1 MSSDKLDRTRGG
13 AGELNEADKG
23 YYEEL
28 YTDLPKEVVDILMQT
43 HPLMGKND
51 DAEATAYRTQPRSR
65 RPQREDVEEVREA
78 RMQQVGN
85 EINEISKAPQQ
96 EGAPTRYVSRRARNM
111 EDSYQ
116 AAVPRAAQEDE
127 YDDGIQYVS
136 VMPAR
141 KKSKIVEEVTL
152 QTTAAPASRRRK
164 SREPQPFED
173 MGRDARDN
181 RPRYESLDF
190 EERAKQEHLDSLYD
204 SDYDDEDEFRGRSKL
219 AIVLGVLAVVVIIV
233 LIFRTVSM
241 NSKMQEMQS
250 QITQAEEYKAKYE
263 QVQLEK
269 MQVEE
274 ELENL
279 KNPDAN
285 AAANAE
291 NSGDGD
297 TSSTGST
304 GGDTS
309 STGGNTAASTTSSGY
324 TEYTVQSGDTAW
336 TIAQKML
343 GNGAQYQKILDAN
356 GLKESDALQIG
367 STIKIPK

>member
-51 DAEATAYRTQPRSR
+51 DAGATAYRTQPRSR

-96 EGAPTRYVSRRARNM
+96 EGDPTRYVSRRARNM
-111 EDSYQ
+111 EDQ
-116 AAVPRAAQEDE
+116 TAAPRAAAQEDE

-233 LIFRTVSM
+233 LIFRMVSI

-274 ELENL
+274 ELANL

-285 AAANAE
+285 AATNAE
-291 NSGDGD
+291 NSGDGN
-297 TSSTGST
+297 TGST

-309 STGGNTAASTTSSGY
+309 STGGSTTAGTTSSGY

-336 TIAQKML
+336 TIAQKVL

>member
-1 MSSDKLDRTRGG
+1 MSSDKLERTRGG

-51 DAEATAYRTQPRSR
+51 DAEATAYRTQPRGR

-96 EGAPTRYVSRRARNM
+96 EGDPTRYVSRRARNM

-116 AAVPRAAQEDE
+116 TAAPAAAQEEE

-190 EERAKQEHLDSLYD
+190 EERAKQEHLDSL
-204 SDYDDEDEFRGRSKL
+204 
-219 AIVLGVLAVVVIIV
+219 LAVVVIIV

-274 ELENL
+274 ELESL

-304 GGDTS
+304 SGDTTS
-309 STGGNTAASTTSSGY
+309 GTSGSTTASTTASGY

-336 TIAQKML
+336 TIAQKVL
-343 GNGAQYQKILDAN
+343 GNGAEYQKILDAN
-356 GLKESDALQIG
+356 GLKENDALQIG

>member
-1 MSSDKLDRTRGG
+1 MSSDKLERTRGG

-96 EGAPTRYVSRRARNM
+96 EGDPTRYVSRRAPA
-111 EDSYQ
+111 D
-116 AAVPRAAQEDE
+116 A

-152 QTTAAPASRRRK
+152 PTTAAPASRRRK

-241 NSKMQEMQS
+241 NSKMQELQN
-250 QITQAEEYKAKYE
+250 QVTQAEEYKAKYE

-274 ELENL
+274 ELESL
-279 KNPDAN
+279 KNPDGN
-285 AAANAE
+285 TTSNAE

-304 GGDTS
+304 SGDTS
-309 STGGNTAASTTSSGY
+309 STGGSTTASTTSSGY

-336 TIAQKML
+336 TIAQKVL
-343 GNGAQYQKILDAN
+343 GNGAEYQKILDAN